1 MAEEDGDKLLNVQS
15 FMKHFF
21 FAFAF
26 IVSFVLMLKPEVEL
40 FGMGLFFAINILFC
54 FITANDVTSGTFK
67 TVDTEQTIK
76 IAVLIVALAFS
87 FVSTIFMIMTL
98 TTLQSKFATQKS
110 GIQFSPNNREDF
122 DKTKIIFIT
131 STVFIGVVALY
142 AYFTADDVRKLTFYV
157 FNSILNWRETIWMR
171 VLFPIAILGVGAALY
186 GQLNKETILASKKPE
201 RYCNPKSDEGLKSF
215 RENFI
220 KTFWFLVSYVILVL
234 SRPFIESSYVFGWI
248 TGSSYAKGKN
258 VAPYLF
264 GVNPGIKVG
273 APSIASYLYGA
284 GWKLKEIVLTRWDIF
299 YQAAVIALSI
309 AGLVYA
315 SFTIRDFEAI
325 SKNNHCLLKD
335 THIRQ
340 LYIAFIFF
348 VITLYALNTFSAF
361 QITTAVTGVMRYFV
375 PPTLLALTSYLV
387 FITNNFSKLAP
398 QVLVD

>member
-1 MAEEDGDKLLNVQS
+1 MAGEDGDNSFNVQS
-15 FMKHFF
+15 FMKTFF
-21 FAFAF
+21 FMFAF

-40 FGMGLFFAINILFC
+40 FGVSMFFAMNILFC
-54 FITANDVTSGTFK
+54 FITANDVTSGSYNPT
-67 TVDTEQTIK
+67 DTEQTIK
-76 IAVLIVALAFS
+76 LGILLAALAFS

-98 TTLQSKFATQKS
+98 TTLQSKFATHKM
-110 GIQFSPNNREDF
+110 GIQFSDNNRKDF

-131 STVFIGVVALY
+131 STVLLGVVALY
-142 AYFTADDVRKLTFYV
+142 VYYTADEVRKFTYNV
-157 FNSILNWRETIWMR
+157 FNSILNWREVVWMR
-171 VLFPIAILGVGAALY
+171 VLFPLAILGVGAALY
-186 GQLNKETILASKKPE
+186 GQLTREKVLASKKPE
-201 RYCNPKSDEGLKSF
+201 RYCNPKSDEGIKSF

-220 KTFWFLVSYVILVL
+220 KTFWFLVSYVTLILL
-234 SRPFIESSYVFGWI
+234 RPFIESTYVFGWL
-248 TGSSYAKGKN
+248 TGSSYAKGKK

-264 GVNPGIKVG
+264 GVNPGIKAG
-273 APSIASYLYGA
+273 LPSFESWFYGT
-284 GWKLKEIVLTRWDIF
+284 GMKFKEIILTRWDIF
-299 YQAAVIALSI
+299 YQAAVAALSI

-348 VITLYALNTFSAF
+348 VITLYTLNTFSAF
-361 QITTAVTGVMRYFV
+361 QFTTVVTGIMRYFA

-387 FITNNFSKLAP
+387 FITNRFSKLAP